1 MTTFLRQFRKSHA
14 GVIGAVLLAIAIA
27 VTLLTPVISPHDPL
41 EGDLRVRLQPP
52 AWQEGG
58 DWGHPLGCDQQGRDV
73 LSRVLHGAH
82 VSLLVGVA
90 VVTASAAVGTLLGLL
105 SGYFAGWL
113 DTVISRLVD
122 ILLAFPFMVFAIG
135 LMAVLQPGLP
145 NVILTLTLKGWVPFC
160 RLARGDTLAIKTRE
174 HVEAARA
181 LGAGHAYQM
190 FREILPNVIPSVA
203 VLSTLTLATVIL
215 LEASLSFLGLGVQ
228 PPTPTWGGM
237 ISDGREYM
245 LEGWWL
251 STFPGLAILITV
263 LSANLLG
270 QGLRDTLD
278 PKLREL

>member
-1 MTTFLRQFRKSHA
+1 VTTLLRQFRKSHA
-14 GVIGAVLLAIAIA
+14 GVIGALLLAIAIA
-27 VTLLTPVISPHDPL
+27 ATLLAPVISPHGPL
-41 EGDLRVRLQPP
+41 AGDLRVRLQPP
-52 AWQEGG
+52 AWQAGG
-58 DWGHPLGCDQQGRDV
+58 DWSHPLGCDQQGRDV
-73 LSRVLHGAH
+73 LSRVLYGAH

-90 VVTASAAVGTLLGLL
+90 VVAASAIVGTLLGLL
-105 SGYFAGWL
+105 SGYFGGWL
-113 DTVISRLVD
+113 DTVISRLAD

-174 HVEAARA
+174 HVQAARA
-181 LGAGHAYQM
+181 LGAGHGYQM
-190 FREILPNVIPSVA
+190 FREILPNVIPSVT

-228 PPTPTWGGM
+228 PPTATWGGM

-251 STFPGLAILITV
+251 STFPGLAILLTV

-278 PKLREL
+278 PKLKEL